1 MRLVFRADASL
12 DIGSGHTMRCSA
24 IAEEAI
30 ARGIDCVLVGSLGGV
45 QWLEKRFVDINCQV
59 SAIGDFPKSQS
70 NDVLVV
76 DSYLLQSDDNFINQH
91 LWRSRVDIVDE
102 FTPERESDLFIHP
115 GLESKWFMG
124 DRAKFLSGTK
134 FIPLRKSIT
143 KNLVYKSGALNKLVV
158 FGGGTDSHGFASMM
172 SRELC
177 GLPGYEKAIFFSNQ
191 KGYIEELDS
200 RFKVLPFGANLDY
213 ELGDADL
220 VFTTAST
227 SSIEVIARELPLG
240 VACSVDNQVTYYE
253 ALGDS
258 KVAAKIGER
267 VTSGEWEMHSDVIRK
282 LISDEN
288 FRDELK
294 LATHDFI
301 DLSGAQRILDAII
314 AL

>member
-1 MRLVFRADASL
+1 MRLVFRVDASL
-12 DIGSGHTMRCSA
+12 DIGSGHAMRCLA

-30 ARGIDCVLVGSLGGV
+30 ARGIDCILVGSLGGV
-45 QWLEKRFVDINCQV
+45 QWLEKRFADIKCQV
-59 SAIGDFPKSQS
+59 SAIEDFPKSQS

-115 GLESKWFMG
+115 GLDSEWFMG

-143 KNLVYKSGALNKLVV
+143 KNLLYKSGELNKLVI
-158 FGGGTDSHGFASMM
+158 FGGGTDSHGFAVRM

-177 GLPGYEKAIFFSNQ
+177 GLPGYDKAIFFSTEQN
-191 KGYIEELDS
+191 YIEELDP
-200 RFKVLPFGANLDY
+200 RFRVLPFGAALDH
-213 ELGDADL
+213 ELSEVDL

-227 SSIEVIARELPLG
+227 SSIEIIARELPLG

-253 ALGDS
+253 AFSKS
-258 KVAAKIGER
+258 KVAAKIGEW
-267 VTSGEWEMHSDVIRK
+267 VASGEWEIHTDVIHR
-282 LISDEN
+282 LISDVN

-301 DLSGAQRILDAII
+301 DLFGAQRVLDAII

>member
-12 DIGSGHTMRCSA
+12 EIGSGHAMRCSA

-30 ARGIDCVLVGSLGGV
+30 TRGIDCMLVGSLGGV
-45 QWLEKRFVDINCQV
+45 QWLEKRYMEIKCQV
-59 SAIGDFPKSQS
+59 TPLEDFSEPQS

-76 DSYLLQSDDNFINQH
+76 DSYLLQTDDNFIDQH

-102 FTPERESDLFIHP
+102 FTPERESDLFVHP
-115 GLESKWFMG
+115 GLNSKWFMG
-124 DRAKFLSGTK
+124 DRTKFLSGPN

-143 KNLVYKSGALNKLVV
+143 KNLVYKPGEVNKLVI
-158 FGGGTDSHGFASMM
+158 FGGGTDSHGFANEM

-177 GLPGYEKAIFFSNQ
+177 GMPGYGKAIFFSTERN
-191 KGYIEELDS
+191 YIEELDP
-200 RFKVLPFGANLDY
+200 RFKVFPFGAALDY
-213 ELGDADL
+213 EVSDADL

-240 VACSVDNQVTYYE
+240 VACSVDNQVACYE
-253 ALGDS
+253 ALGNS

-267 VTSGEWEMHSDVIRK
+267 VTSGKWEMNSDVIHR
-282 LISDEN
+282 LISDVN

-294 LATHDFI
+294 LATRGFI

>member
-1 MRLVFRADASL
+1 MRLVFRVDASL
-12 DIGSGHTMRCSA
+12 DIGSGHAMRCSA

-30 ARGIDCVLVGSLGGV
+30 ARGIDCLLVGSLGGV
-45 QWLEKRFVDINCQV
+45 QWLEIRYAEIKCLVTTLE
-59 SAIGDFPKSQS
+59 DFSTPQS

-91 LWRSRVDIVDE
+91 LWKSRVDIVDE

-115 GLESKWFMG
+115 GLDSKWFMG
-124 DRAKFLSGTK
+124 NHAKFLSGPK

-143 KNLVYKSGALNKLVV
+143 KNLLSKSGELNKLVI
-158 FGGGTDSHGFASMM
+158 FGGGTDSHGFAVKM
-172 SRELC
+172 SRVLC
-177 GLPGYEKAIFFSNQ
+177 GMSGYDKAIFFSTEQ
-191 KGYIEELDS
+191 DYIEELDP
-200 RFKVLPFGANLDY
+200 RFRVFPFGAALDH
-213 ELGDADL
+213 ELSDADL

-227 SSIEVIARELPLG
+227 SSIEVIAREIPLG

-253 ALGDS
+253 ALGKS

-267 VTSGEWEMHSDVIRK
+267 VTSGEWEIHTDVIHR
-282 LISDEN
+282 LISDVN